1 MTCPTCHSPL
11 LRRKDGIYWCASCA
25 LSDLYDRRG
34 LSIPSVTVEPPADLV
49 DRVMARIYQT
59 AEAQHDRIL
68 LTRLGV
74 EEP

>member
-11 LRRKDGIYWCASCA
+11 LRRKDGIDWCASCA

-49 DRVMARIYQT
+49 DRVMARI
-59 AEAQHDRIL
+59 EAAAVEQHDRIL

-74 EEP
+74 EEL